1 MKVPQIT
8 IYSRNSGVEIG
19 PYERRTTGKPAEG
32 RIALRFFRLEEKSQ
46 PLRFVVNPTEG
57 FELSRLISR
66 ICQSGG
72 KETMTHKYEGPDG
85 ETVSK
90 LAVERYER
98 NNRQGY
104 ALSIQRGEESVNVST
119 TADHFLYAAE
129 FLRHL
134 SLVQAWVEIPAP
146 ESAG

>member
-1 MKVPQIT
+1 MKVSQIT
-8 IYSRNSGVEIG
+8 IYSRNSGVEIS

-72 KETMTHKYEGPDG
+72 KETMTHKYEGSDG

-119 TADHFLYAAE
+119 TADHFLFAAE

-146 ESAG
+146 DSAG

>member
-8 IYSRNSGVEIG
+8 IYSRNSGVEIS

>member
-8 IYSRNSGVEIG
+8 IYSKKSGVEIG
-19 PYERRTTGKPAEG
+19 PYERRTMGKPAEG

-46 PLRFVVNPTEG
+46 PLRFVVNPSEG
-57 FELSRLISR
+57 FELSRLINR
-66 ICQSGG
+66 ICESGG

-85 ETVSK
+85 ETVTN

-98 NNRQGY
+98 NNRKGY
-104 ALSIQRGEESVNVST
+104 ALSIQRGEESVNVSA

-129 FLRHL
+129 FLKHL
-134 SLVQAWVEIPAP
+134 SLVQAWVEMPVSG
-146 ESAG
+146 SAD

>member
-1 MKVPQIT
+1 MKVSQIT
-8 IYSRNSGVEIG
+8 IYSRNSGVEIS

-134 SLVQAWVEIPAP
+134 SLVQAWVEIPAHD
-146 ESAG
+146 SAG

>member
-1 MKVPQIT
+1 
-8 IYSRNSGVEIG
+8 
-19 PYERRTTGKPAEG
+19 
-32 RIALRFFRLEEKSQ
+32 
-46 PLRFVVNPTEG
+46 
-57 FELSRLISR
+57 
-66 ICQSGG
+66 
-72 KETMTHKYEGPDG
+72 MTHKYEGSDG

-119 TADHFLYAAE
+119 TADHFLFAAE

-146 ESAG
+146 DSAG

>member
-1 MKVPQIT
+1 MKVSQIT
-8 IYSRNSGVEIG
+8 IYSRNSGVEIS

-72 KETMTHKYEGPDG
+72 KETMTHKYEGSDG

-146 ESAG
+146 DSAG